1 MKKLL
6 TIIFIFQAFV
16 AFSQKIVW
24 SENFKLN
31 WSHFKSLQNS
41 MKADTTVVSYSS
53 CGLKYTVYKDKT
65 YNRLLIKID
74 ATFDP
79 SKSWKHPSK
88 TKNLK
93 INHEQGHFDIAELY
107 ARKLRKEF
115 KENVKTEKDYQF
127 KFKLIYQMLY
137 GEFLDYQDYYDKIT
151 KRGTDAAKQNELEV
165 EIKSQLKKL
174 EAYKN

>member
-1 MKKLL
+1 
-6 TIIFIFQAFV
+6 
-16 AFSQKIVW
+16 
-24 SENFKLN
+24 
-31 WSHFKSLQNS
+31 

-53 CGLKYTVYKDKT
+53 YGLKYTAYKDKM

>member
-1 MKKLL
+1 
-6 TIIFIFQAFV
+6 
-16 AFSQKIVW
+16 
-24 SENFKLN
+24 
-31 WSHFKSLQNS
+31 

-53 CGLKYTVYKDKT
+53 CGLKYTAYKDKT

-151 KRGTDAAKQNELEV
+151 KRGTDAAKQNE
-165 EIKSQLKKL
+165 
-174 EAYKN
+174 

>member
-1 MKKLL
+1 MKKILSLIILFCFL
-6 TIIFIFQAFV
+6 TV
-16 AFSQKIVW
+16 FSQKLVW
-24 SENFKLN
+24 KEGTKLN
-31 WSHFKSLQNS
+31 WSLFKSPENKMES
-41 MKADTTVVSYSS
+41 DSTIVSYSS
-53 CGLKYTVYKDKT
+53 CGLRYTAFKDKA
-65 YNRLLIKID
+65 NNKMKVRID